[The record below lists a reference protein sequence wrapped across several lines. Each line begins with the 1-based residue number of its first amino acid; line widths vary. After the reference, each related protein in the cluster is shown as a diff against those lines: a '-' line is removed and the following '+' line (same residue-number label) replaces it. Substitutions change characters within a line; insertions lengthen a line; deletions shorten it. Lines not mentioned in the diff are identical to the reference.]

1 VKAYFHISCGFAK
14 TIVLT
19 NTFFRL
25 LILLTVLKFLFIRS
39 CQPYIGF
46 IRSWIYE
53 AEISDPYKE
62 FMVEYAD
69 NLSPYPHYKGGIP
82 IDFVL
87 ASIQVTSFIQ
97 KKKKY

>member
-1 VKAYFHISCGFAK
+1 
-14 TIVLT
+14 
-19 NTFFRL
+19 
-25 LILLTVLKFLFIRS
+25 
-39 CQPYIGF
+39 
-46 IRSWIYE
+46 
-53 AEISDPYKE
+53 
-62 FMVEYAD
+62 MVEYAD